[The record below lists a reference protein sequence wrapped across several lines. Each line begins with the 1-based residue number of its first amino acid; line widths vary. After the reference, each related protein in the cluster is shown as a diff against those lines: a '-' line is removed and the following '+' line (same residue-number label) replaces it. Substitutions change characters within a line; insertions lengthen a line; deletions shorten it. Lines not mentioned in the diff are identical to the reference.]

1 MLPRIFIKKTPRGDR
16 LITQLLNSVIAKY
29 RDLSVSRRSIICR
42 SRIIDL
48 LTTDK
53 SRYFAQPRPII
64 VNYSTKKIIILQLAS
79 KFSIR
84 VFRNIPISSVR
95 MTLTMSKMF
104 ARIICQSIEWQVNYL
119 SLKKSKGLRQVKIR
133 FVLLF
138 DQFSHSSSFCTRP
151 YSPGCKPVKPGH
163 CSVLRPRI
171 LRVLLTLPIW

>member
-1 MLPRIFIKKTPRGDR
+1 MLPRIFIKKNKLGNRM
-16 LITQLLNSVIAKY
+16 IKQLLNSVIAKY

-104 ARIICQSIEWQVNYL
+104 ARIIWHTVNYL
-119 SLKKSKGLRQVKIR
+119 SLKKSKGLKQVKIR

>member
-1 MLPRIFIKKTPRGDR
+1 MIK
-16 LITQLLNSVIAKY
+16 QLLNSVIAKY

-64 VNYSTKKIIILQLAS
+64 VNYSPHPPPKIIILQLAS

-95 MTLTMSKMF
+95 MTLTMTKMF
-104 ARIICQSIEWQVNYL
+104 ARIICHTVNYL
-119 SLKKSKGLRQVKIR
+119 SLKKSKGLKQVKIR
-133 FVLLF
+133 FVRRF
-138 DQFSHSSSFCTRP
+138 VQFSHSCSFCTRP

-171 LRVLLTLPIW
+171 VRVLLTLPIW

>member
-1 MLPRIFIKKTPRGDR
+1 MIK
-16 LITQLLNSVIAKY
+16 QLLNSVIAKY

-64 VNYSTKKIIILQLAS
+64 VNYSPPPPPKIIILQLS
-79 KFSIR
+79 FKFSRR

-95 MTLTMSKMF
+95 MTLTMTKMF
-104 ARIICQSIEWQVNYL
+104 ARIICHTVNYL
-119 SLKKSKGLRQVKIR
+119 SLKKSKGLKQVKIR
-133 FVLLF
+133 FVRRFVL
-138 DQFSHSSSFCTRP
+138 FSHSCSFCTRP

-171 LRVLLTLPIW
+171 VRVLLTLPIW

>member
-1 MLPRIFIKKTPRGDR
+1 MIK
-16 LITQLLNSVIAKY
+16 QLLNSVIAKY
-29 RDLSVSRRSIICR
+29 RDLSVFRRSIICR
-42 SRIIDL
+42 RRIIDL

-53 SRYFAQPRPII
+53 SRYSAQPRPII

-104 ARIICQSIEWQVNYL
+104 ARMICHTVNYL
-119 SLKKSKGLRQVKIR
+119 SLQKSKGLKEVKIR
-133 FVLLF
+133 FVRRF
-138 DQFSHSSSFCTRP
+138 VQFSHSCSFCTRP

-171 LRVLLTLPIW
+171 LCVLLILPIW

>member
-1 MLPRIFIKKTPRGDR
+1 MIK
-16 LITQLLNSVIAKY
+16 QLLNSVIAKY

-53 SRYFAQPRPII
+53 SRYVAQPRPII
-64 VNYSTKKIIILQLAS
+64 VNYSPPPPKIIILQLAS

-95 MTLTMSKMF
+95 MTLTMTKMF
-104 ARIICQSIEWQVNYL
+104 ARITRHTVNYL
-119 SLKKSKGLRQVKIR
+119 SLKKSKGLKQVKIR
-133 FVLLF
+133 FVRRF
-138 DQFSHSSSFCTRP
+138 VQFSHSCSFCTRP

-171 LRVLLTLPIW
+171 VRVLLTLPIW

>member
-1 MLPRIFIKKTPRGDR
+1 M
-16 LITQLLNSVIAKY
+16 
-29 RDLSVSRRSIICR
+29 SRRSIICR

-104 ARIICQSIEWQVNYL
+104 ARIIWHTVNYL
-119 SLKKSKGLRQVKIR
+119 SLKKSKGLKQVKIR